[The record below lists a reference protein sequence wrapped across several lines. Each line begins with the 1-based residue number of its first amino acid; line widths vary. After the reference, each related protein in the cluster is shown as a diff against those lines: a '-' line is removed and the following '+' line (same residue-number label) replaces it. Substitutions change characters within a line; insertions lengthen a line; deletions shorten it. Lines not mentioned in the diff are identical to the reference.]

1 MISLRGHHLI
11 CLHFFMGEGYGAS
24 FVENLENVIERAK
37 REGIKIQRGADDV
50 CVACPH
56 LAGDKCSY
64 RENSETEIA
73 VLDDTALKLLNLQVG
88 AKAGWG
94 EIKSMLPQIFS
105 EWKRKSCF
113 KCDWIDT
120 CKSTELWKELG

>member
-37 REGIKIQRGADDV
+37 REGIKIQQGADDV
-50 CVACPH
+50 CIACPH
-56 LAGDKCSY
+56 LAGDKCNYS
-64 RENSETEIA
+64 ENSEQEIEA
-73 VLDDTALKLLNLQVG
+73 LDATALKLLNLQVG
-88 AKAGWG
+88 AKASW
-94 EIKSMLPQIFS
+94 EAVENMLPQIFP

-113 KCDWIDT
+113 KCDWIGT
-120 CKSTELWKELG
+120 CELTELWKSLV